1 MTATAT
7 TDKPAAKRT
16 RAPQPPDTIIG
27 HREIEALFGAS
38 HRTSNQWQG
47 RGILPAPDFRVNDT
61 GKWYL
66 PCWWLSTIEA
76 WADDTGRTIDP
87 DARARVIA
95 QAGTI
100 NRPAAKV
107 GADRTLAKWED

>member
-1 MTATAT
+1 MTTTATDT
-7 TDKPAAKRT
+7 PAAKRP
-16 RAPQPPDTIIG
+16 RAPQNPDTIIG

-66 PCWWLSTIEA
+66 PCWWLSTIEK
-76 WADDTGRTIDP
+76 WAADTSRDIDP
-87 DARARVIA
+87 AARAVILD

-100 NRPAAKV
+100 NRPAGKV